1 VSPFAVAI
9 FSGDS
14 KPFSVTAYL
23 QQFIEELNNLT
34 SNGFDYNGDII
45 PVKIKTFLCDA
56 PPRAFLKCIKGHIG
70 NYARERCNA
79 KGQNVNR
86 RIVYLLSTYSRAH

>member
-34 SNGFDYNGDII
+34 SNGFEYNGDII
-45 PVKIKTFLCDA
+45 PVKIKTILCDA
-56 PPRAFLKCIKGHIG
+56 PARAFLKCIKGRIG

-79 KGQNVNR
+79 KE
-86 RIVYLLSTYSRAH
+86 STDSRAH